1 MEDKGMDIGQVVLAK
16 AGRDKG
22 KLFVIVGKID
32 EEYVLIANG
41 TNRSIDKPK
50 KKKIK
55 HLDYRPEMLDDL
67 KMKLENGQKVFDAEI
82 RKSLE
87 MLGHDK

>member
-1 MEDKGMDIGQVVLAK
+1 MMHIGRVVLAK
-16 AGRDKG
+16 AGRDRG
-22 KLFVIVGKID
+22 KSFVIVGVID

-50 KKKIK
+50 RKKIR
-55 HLDYRPEMLDDL
+55 HLTAQPDV
-67 KMKLENGQKVFDAEI
+67 LEIIKEKIIKNQKIFDAEI

-87 MLGHDK
+87 SLIYDEK